1 MKMEPRLMLVT
12 LGVRDLARAVA
23 FYRDGLGLEKDGR
36 WEEIAFFKMGATIL
50 ALFPREEL
58 AADAHVSPEGS
69 GFSGITLAHNV
80 ETASEVDAWLDYV
93 GTIGGRVVAPAET
106 KHWGGRS
113 GYFADPDGHLWE
125 IAYNPGL

>member
-1 MKMEPRLMLVT
+1 MKMEPRLTLVT

-36 WEEIAFFKMGATIL
+36 WDEIAFFKMGETIL

-58 AADAHVSPEGS
+58 AADAHVPSEGS

-80 ETASEVDAWLDYV
+80 ATASEVDAWLDYV